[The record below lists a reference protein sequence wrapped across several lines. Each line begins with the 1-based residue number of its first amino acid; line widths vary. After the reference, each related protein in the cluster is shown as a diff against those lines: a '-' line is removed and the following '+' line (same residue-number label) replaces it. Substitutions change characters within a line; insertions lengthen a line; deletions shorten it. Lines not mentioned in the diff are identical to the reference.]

1 MKIGVFAGI
10 LVVCSILFLS
20 GCVGTSADQNDNSKT
35 TISMAGGTAL
45 VPIAKET
52 AKQFMEKHPNVQ
64 IDVSGAGSGFG
75 IKECGEGRITIG
87 MAWRDLKSEEKE
99 KYPDLIVYKIGIDGV
114 AIVVNPSNPIDDLSK
129 NQIKKIFAGEITNWK
144 DVGGNDAHINIY
156 TRDEMSGTRDT
167 FWKRALDKG
176 NITDKSIVVASNGEM
191 KTKISTDENGIGYIS
206 IGYVDESVKS
216 IKLDGIEPN
225 QENVKKGIY
234 SVYRPLNL
242 MTKGEPDGLVKEYI
256 DYVLSPNGQKIVKD
270 KAFLPV
276 K

>member
-1 MKIGVFAGI
+1 MGMLI
-10 LVVCSILFLS
+10 VCFILFLS
-20 GCVGTSADQNDNSKT
+20 GCVGTSADQNTDNTKI

-52 AKQFMEKHPNVQ
+52 AKQFMENHPNVQ
-64 IDVSGAGSGFG
+64 IEVSGGGSGFG

-87 MAWRDLKSEEKE
+87 MAGRNLKSEEKE
-99 KYPDLIVYKIGIDGV
+99 KYPNLIVYKIGVDGV
-114 AIVVNPSNPIDDLSK
+114 AIVVNPSNPINDLSK
-129 NQIKKIFAGEITNWK
+129 DQVKKIFSGEITNWK
-144 DVGGNDAHINIY
+144 NVGGNDAPINIY

-167 FWKRALDKG
+167 FWKQALDKG
-176 NITDKSIVVASNGEM
+176 NITDKSVVVASNGEM
-191 KTKISTDENGIGYIS
+191 KAKISADENGIGYIS
-206 IGYVDESVKS
+206 IGYVDESVKA

-270 KAFLPV
+270 KGFLPV